1 MNQTILI
8 GLVSLL
14 ASPLFAQQA
23 TSPDGKWVV
32 FVKPGHGPA
41 IETGSGP
48 TEPKELWQ
56 RDPQGHTELML
67 RTHDAKDP
75 KDIVAGFEGLQFSSD
90 GKLVYFI
97 TPNYATGGCVHVL
110 DTTNKHEHFVTSGEL
125 VNILS
130 TDDGDRLL
138 VTSRCYDQ
146 IPKGGSVYWDYFI
159 VTPEGQELKKLGMPF
174 HP

>member
-48 TEPKELWQ
+48 TEPKELLQ
-56 RDPQGHTELML
+56 RDLQQSRRERLFDEPRTIRVEL
-67 RTHDAKDP
+67 
-75 KDIVAGFEGLQFSSD
+75 S
-90 GKLVYFI
+90 
-97 TPNYATGGCVHVL
+97 
-110 DTTNKHEHFVTSGEL
+110 EHS
-125 VNILS
+125 
-130 TDDGDRLL
+130 
-138 VTSRCYDQ
+138 
-146 IPKGGSVYWDYFI
+146 
-159 VTPEGQELKKLGMPF
+159 
-174 HP
+174 